1 MSDTIEQRIQR
12 VYALLQQHRYPVAP
26 GLSDSAIA
34 SIETTLQTPLPP
46 ITKEVLRCF
55 NWSNKG
61 TREPVLMEA
70 QSPIGEL
77 VFSDFHPAELWSKC
91 TTDCQ
96 GNLAWFKE
104 LPPDDVVSVDGPVKP
119 LVFSTHRVFFS
130 YGKDLYWFMDFD
142 PAAGGQPGQI
152 VMLYPMYQE
161 NYLKVIAPDW
171 LSFIEKLANELG
183 R

>member
-1 MSDTIEQRIQR
+1 MSETVEQRIQR
-12 VYALLQQHRYPVAP
+12 VYALLQRHRYLVAT

-34 SIETTLQTPLPP
+34 SIETTLQTSLPP

-61 TREPVLMEA
+61 KRNSVLMED

-77 VFSDFHPAELWSKC
+77 VFFDFHPAELWSEC

-96 GNLAWFKE
+96 ANLAWFKD
-104 LPPDDVVSVDGPVKP
+104 LPSDDVVAVNGPVKP
-119 LVFSTHRVFFS
+119 LVFSTHRIFFS

-161 NYLKVIAPDW
+161 NYLQVMAPDG
-171 LSFIEKLANELG
+171 LTFIEKFANQLG